1 MCDVKMAI
9 YLYIMLEGERMI
21 ISTVN
26 TKGGTGKTTTSVFLA
41 LTFHRQGKTV
51 VVLDLDKQGSATDW
65 ADRAAE
71 NGDPLPFEVHV
82 SNIKRLT
89 KYADSK
95 EYDVVLIDT
104 PPGDSQVIDAA
115 IAVSDFVILPTQA
128 TGLDTA
134 RVWETLPAVRER
146 VPYGVLIT
154 SARLGTTLL
163 EQTKAAFDDNEVARF
178 DTVIPIREKVREA
191 FASTPHRDFGYDD
204 VVKEIEE
211 ALA

>member
-1 MCDVKMAI
+1 
-9 YLYIMLEGERMI
+9 MI

-26 TKGGTGKTTTSVFLA
+26 TKGGTAKSTTSIYLA
-41 LTFHRQGKTV
+41 TTYSRLGKRA
-51 VVLDLDKQGSATDW
+51 VVLDLDRQGSATDW
-65 ADRAAE
+65 ADRATE
-71 NGDPLPFEVHV
+71 NDDPLPFPVHV
-82 SNIKRLT
+82 TNMKRLS
-89 KYADSK
+89 KYPGSSD
-95 EYDVVLIDT
+95 YDVVLIDT

-134 RVWETLPAVRER
+134 RVWETLPAVKDR

-154 SARLGTTLL
+154 SARLNTNLL
-163 EQTKAAFDDNEVARF
+163 ENAKAAFDDNGISRF
-178 DTVIPIREKVREA
+178 DTVIPMRERIRTT
-191 FASTPHRDFGYDD
+191 FGWTPTHDDGYAD

>member
-1 MCDVKMAI
+1 
-9 YLYIMLEGERMI
+9 MI

-26 TKGGTGKTTTSVFLA
+26 TKGGTAKSTTSIYLA
-41 LTFHRQGKTV
+41 TAYTRIGRRAI
-51 VVLDLDKQGSATDW
+51 VLDLDKQGSATDW

-71 NGDPLPFEVHV
+71 NGDPLPFPVHV
-82 SNIKRLT
+82 TNMKRLP
-89 KYADSK
+89 KYAEST

-134 RVWETLPAVRER
+134 RVWETLPAVKER
-146 VPYGVLIT
+146 IPYGVLIT
-154 SARLGTTLL
+154 SARLNTNLL
-163 EQTKAAFDDNEVARF
+163 ENAKAAFDDNDVSRF
-178 DTVIPIREKVREA
+178 ETVIPMRERIR
-191 FASTPHRDFGYDD
+191 STFGWTPTHDD
-204 VVKEIEE
+204 GYADVITEIEE